1 MHNLEGFKNKKTIY
15 TQNPVVFLSVF
26 EHNANLIPWRESG
39 ATIVMIPMTEN
50 GDFDYV
56 YLEKKL
62 KEYRSANTLKVGSF
76 SSGSN
81 ITGNLFD
88 VDRISVLCHKN

>member
-1 MHNLEGFKNKKTIY
+1 
-15 TQNPVVFLSVF
+15 
-26 EHNANLIPWRESG
+26 
-39 ATIVMIPMTEN
+39 MIPMTEN